1 MSSMTLA
8 EISDVREHLWVLSC
22 EREGEN
28 KKIIGVLFKGSA
40 KINIWKRESKKKAEL
55 TNFIAMVDDCD
66 LLENMADTS
75 SEKLLIYIT

>member
-40 KINIWKRESKKKAEL
+40 KINIWKRESKKKSRINKL
-55 TNFIAMVDDCD
+55 HCD
-66 LLENMADTS
+66 GGWLWPVREYGWH
-75 SEKLLIYIT
+75 K